1 MVRAFHPSFLTAK
14 RLAGAFGLAVGLS
27 CCSPGAAIDRLPDS
41 VGVPAGAPARPV
53 TPYPYPA
60 VHDMPPPRA
69 NAPMNDEEQFRLE
82 KELQAVRDRQ
92 EAQEGRKAKKGQND
106 PHETTAKRSLPPAG
120 KKEAP
125 AASNLPSNAI
135 LVPPAGVKANP

>member
-1 MVRAFHPSFLTAK
+1 M
-14 RLAGAFGLAVGLS
+14 
-27 CCSPGAAIDRLPDS
+27 
-41 VGVPAGAPARPV
+41 GVPAGAPARPV
-53 TPYPYPA
+53 TPYQYPA

-69 NAPMNDEEQFRLE
+69 IAPMNDEEQFRLE

-92 EAQEGRKAKKGQND
+92 EAQEGRKVQKGQKD
-106 PHETTAKRSLPPAG
+106 QRESAAKPPLRPAG
-120 KKEAP
+120 KIEAP